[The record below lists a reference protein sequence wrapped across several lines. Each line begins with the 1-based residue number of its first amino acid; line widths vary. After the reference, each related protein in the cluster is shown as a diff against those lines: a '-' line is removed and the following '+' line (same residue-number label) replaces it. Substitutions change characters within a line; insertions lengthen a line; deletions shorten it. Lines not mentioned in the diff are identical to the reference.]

1 MRFEHTVCIRNEPWK
16 QMTQPWQII
25 LNAVQ
30 ANGTSTRCCLHHG
43 AAKMT
48 IRADADTE
56 KGKNYDG
63 DITPAGFVSTSP
75 SWKNHSDPLALLS
88 SPLNMFG

>member
-1 MRFEHTVCIRNEPWK
+1 MVRVR
-16 QMTQPWQII
+16 
-25 LNAVQ
+25 
-30 ANGTSTRCCLHHG
+30 G
-43 AAKMT
+43 AAYIMDLPVTPKMNV
-48 IRADADTE
+48 RADADTE

-75 SWKNHSDPLALLS
+75 SWKNDSDPLALLS